1 MILMAMMNLSPKAV
15 RFLVEALEFRIAAYQ
30 TQLDAPELNE
40 DEASEITNDMMFL
53 ESLLQELKEM
63 QDVPVSQVF

>member
-1 MILMAMMNLSPKAV
+1 MNLSPKAI

-30 TQLDAPELNE
+30 AQLDEPELQD

-53 ESLLQELKEM
+53 ESLLQDLKEAM
-63 QDVPVSQVF
+63 NVPISQVF

>member
-1 MILMAMMNLSPKAV
+1 MMNLSPKAV

-30 TQLDAPELNE
+30 IQLDEQDLSE

-53 ESLLQELKEM
+53 ESLLQELKKM
-63 QDVPVSQVF
+63 RDIPVSQVF

>member
-1 MILMAMMNLSPKAV
+1 MSTVNLSPKAI

-30 TQLDAPELNE
+30 AQLDEPELQD

-53 ESLLQELKEM
+53 ESLLQDLKEAM
-63 QDVPVSQVF
+63 NVPISQVF

>member
-1 MILMAMMNLSPKAV
+1 MMNLSPKAV

-30 TQLDAPELNE
+30 VQLDKQDLSE

-53 ESLLQELKEM
+53 ESLLQELKKM
-63 QDVPVSQVF
+63 RDIPVSQVF